1 MIRAPTAARPARE
14 IDSIW
19 ETDLTGMLSICAD
32 ASAARVILRSCQSA
46 CRKGAELARDSLV
59 SALLHGTGCRRPR
72 GGTLAA
78 GADLYLDSLIQR
90 VIAVTLVLAGLVTT
104 ISAAS
109 AHPHVWVTM
118 HSDVLYAPDGSV
130 TAVRQT
136 WTFDDM
142 FSAFA
147 TMGFPKTNGTFTRAT
162 LQPLA
167 KVNVDSLKDFDY
179 FTYAKVDGQRVKDA
193 FNDPLP
199 DYWLDYDAKTTLLT
213 LHFTLPLK
221 TPVKAKSLQI
231 EVYDPT
237 FFIDFAM
244 AKTDPV
250 ALVGAPAQC
259 KAATE
264 KPPDVNFPTTLRLDQ
279 ALVTSEANIGMGA
292 SFANKIT
299 VTCP

>member
-1 MIRAPTAARPARE
+1 MIHRFVG
-14 IDSIW
+14 
-19 ETDLTGMLSICAD
+19 L
-32 ASAARVILRSCQSA
+32 
-46 CRKGAELARDSLV
+46 
-59 SALLHGTGCRRPR
+59 
-72 GGTLAA
+72 
-78 GADLYLDSLIQR
+78 
-90 VIAVTLVLAGLVTT
+90 IAVAFSGLVAVTA
-104 ISAAS
+104 SAS

-118 HSDVLYAPDGSV
+118 RDELVYAPDGSV
-130 TAVRQT
+130 TAVRHT

-147 TMGFPKTNGTFTRAT
+147 TMGFPKTNGTFTRET

-179 FTYAKVDGQRVKDA
+179 FTYAKIDGKRVKDA
-193 FNDPLP
+193 FAEPTA

-221 TPVKAKSLQI
+221 KPVKANKTLEI

-244 AKTDPV
+244 AKSNPV
-250 ALVGAPAQC
+250 TLVGAPADC
-259 KAATE
+259 KVATE
-264 KPPDVNFPTTLRLDQ
+264 KPPDINFPTTLRLDQ

>member
-1 MIRAPTAARPARE
+1 LPVSGANRAEGEMARKRCLADPTACKG
-14 IDSIW
+14 SIV
-19 ETDLTGMLSICAD
+19 AD
-32 ASAARVILRSCQSA
+32 TASFPPYLAVKCDRGFGAARWLQVPMFRRIVVVIFIWAGSFAMSSSA
-46 CRKGAELARDSLV
+46 F
-59 SALLHGTGCRRPR
+59 
-72 GGTLAA
+72 
-78 GADLYLDSLIQR
+78 
-90 VIAVTLVLAGLVTT
+90 
-104 ISAAS
+104 

-118 HSDVLYAPDGSV
+118 HTDLLYAADGSV
-130 TAVRQT
+130 TGVRQT

-147 TMGFPKTNGTFTRAT
+147 TMGFPKTNGTFARSI

-167 KVNVDSLKDFDY
+167 KVNVDSLQDFDY
-179 FTYAKVDGQRVKDA
+179 FTYATIDGKRVKDA

-213 LHFTLPLK
+213 LHFTLPFK
-221 TPVKAKSLQI
+221 TPVKTKSLQI

-244 AKTDPV
+244 AKTEPV

-259 KAATE
+259 KVATE
-264 KPPDVNFPTTLRLDQ
+264 KPPDINFPTTLQLDQ
-279 ALVTSEANIGMGA
+279 ALVTSEENVGMGA